1 MKSNKGITLIA
12 LVVTIVVLLIL
23 AGVSISML
31 IGENGIITQAQ
42 NAKEQSEIGEEK
54 EAISVAYSGAKIKN
68 EGTDVTAND
77 MQEQFNYNET
87 KANASGNIKVQFTE
101 SKRWYSIDG
110 SGNIEGPFESEDEI
124 VTERV
129 NIVIS
134 KTPES
139 EPSGGVVLKVEKVEG
154 IGEDV
159 ILDDI
164 DINNLSEDERK
175 DIIKKIDIYG
185 FNNFDG
191 TNYKSFNELIENEF
205 DGNEQIFWQEYI
217 GDLDEY
223 IEYRINFFKDEGI
236 LSIPF
241 YTVTNPNN
249 EIADTYLATE
259 NDIYTFT
266 IVDVITEEA
275 YEKAVEVTNVDI
287 NSVNYYV
294 ENYGTPVSDQVA
306 LFNKETN
313 MPTKFE
319 KAYIYHEGK
328 IIDITK
334 CIIEENGIYSI
345 YGWDIHQQ
353 KIGIENGEVKT
364 FILIKDEICYIGNA
378 IVVWPEQDL

>member
-1 MKSNKGITLIA
+1 
-12 LVVTIVVLLIL
+12 
-23 AGVSISML
+23 ML

-124 VTERV
+124 VTDGV

-139 EPSGGVVLKVEKVEG
+139 KPSGVVILKVEKVEG
-154 IGEDV
+154 LNGDV
-159 ILDDI
+159 IL
-164 DINNLSEDERK
+164 
-175 DIIKKIDIYG
+175 
-185 FNNFDG
+185 
-191 TNYKSFNELIENEF
+191 
-205 DGNEQIFWQEYI
+205 
-217 GDLDEY
+217 
-223 IEYRINFFKDEGI
+223 
-236 LSIPF
+236 
-241 YTVTNPNN
+241 
-249 EIADTYLATE
+249 
-259 NDIYTFT
+259 
-266 IVDVITEEA
+266 
-275 YEKAVEVTNVDI
+275 
-287 NSVNYYV
+287 
-294 ENYGTPVSDQVA
+294 
-306 LFNKETN
+306 KETN
-313 MPTKFE
+313 MSTKFE

-345 YGWDIHQQ
+345 YGGDIHQQ

-378 IVVWPEQDL
+378 IVVWPE

>member
-1 MKSNKGITLIA
+1 M
-12 LVVTIVVLLIL
+12 
-23 AGVSISML
+23 
-31 IGENGIITQAQ
+31 Q
-42 NAKEQSEIGEEK
+42 N
-54 EAISVAYSGAKIKN
+54 
-68 EGTDVTAND
+68 
-77 MQEQFNYNET
+77 QFNYNGT

-124 VTERV
+124 VTDGV

-139 EPSGGVVLKVEKVEG
+139 EPSGGVILKVEKVEG
-154 IGEDV
+154 LDEDI

-164 DINNLSEDERK
+164 DINSLSEDEKK
-175 DIIKKIDIYG
+175 DIIKKIEIYG
-185 FNNFDG
+185 ANNFDG

-205 DGNEQIFWQEYI
+205 EGNEQIFWQEYI
-217 GDLDEY
+217 GDLDEC
-223 IEYRINFFKDEGI
+223 IEYRINYLKESEMTSVPCYV
-236 LSIPF
+236 SI
-241 YTVTNPNN
+241 NPDS
-249 EIADTYLATE
+249 EVSDTYIATE
-259 NDIYTFT
+259 NNIYTFT
-266 IVDVITEEA
+266 IVDIVTGET
-275 YEKAVEVTNVDI
+275 YEKVVEVTNVDI

-353 KIGIENGEVKT
+353 KIGIENGEEKT
-364 FILIKDEICYIGNA
+364 FILIKDGISYIGNA
-378 IVVWPEQDL
+378 IVCWPE